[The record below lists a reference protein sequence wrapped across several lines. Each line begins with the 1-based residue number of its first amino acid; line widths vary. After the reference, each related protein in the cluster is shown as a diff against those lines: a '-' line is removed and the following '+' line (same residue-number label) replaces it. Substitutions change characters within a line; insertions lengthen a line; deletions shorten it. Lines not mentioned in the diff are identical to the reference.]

1 MRRSIHAGSWY
12 SNDAEILTEQIDQAL
27 SQAVEPFG
35 SALKYIISPHAGYA
49 YSLKTAGMSYGIIDT
64 KKVNTVFI
72 LGPSHHLPLKG
83 CAVDVS
89 STLQTPF
96 GELQVDND
104 ITTELLKGKCFK
116 ELSKRNSEE
125 EHSIEMQLPILH
137 YVANKS
143 NADHIKV
150 VPIVVGYMLNEGLED
165 VGQALLPYFEKE
177 DTIFVISSDFCHF
190 GKRFGFTR
198 TGFEDQDMPIWKAIE
213 SLDLDGVKLIVE
225 HDLEGFLAYLR
236 KTKNTICGRHPIEVL
251 LKLISMSQLKITSKM
266 LSYTQSSKCSERSDS
281 SVSYCSI
288 AGMLS
293 ANAAE
298 A

>member
-35 SALKYIISPHAGYA
+35 SALKYIISP
-49 YSLKTAGMSYGIIDT
+49 
-64 KKVNTVFI
+64 NTVFI

-225 HDLEGFLAYLR
+225 HDLEVSNKY
-236 KTKNTICGRHPIEVL
+236 I
-251 LKLISMSQLKITSKM
+251 KIT
-266 LSYTQSSKCSERSDS
+266 LVQSSKCSERSDS